1 MKSETKIPPQW
12 GEDPLSQFIQ
22 DAWHNTYATFANL
35 KPEFKRLQAIHSCF
49 KRIIDN
55 LLNTPE
61 WFAGFFLNASS
72 FSIFS

>member
-49 KRIIDN
+49 KK
-55 LLNTPE
+55 
-61 WFAGFFLNASS
+61 
-72 FSIFS
+72 